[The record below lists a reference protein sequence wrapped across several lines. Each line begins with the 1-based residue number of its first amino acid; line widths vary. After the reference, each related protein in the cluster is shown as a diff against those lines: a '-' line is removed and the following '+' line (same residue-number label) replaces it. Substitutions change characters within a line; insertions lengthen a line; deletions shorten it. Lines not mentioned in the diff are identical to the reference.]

1 MAGGGAIKGRVVA
14 PLKSFVSRGMD
25 RQATQPAAVPS
36 GRKRRRVSKKQKQE
50 EEAQARALEMK
61 ARDELEM
68 AQIGLSRAE
77 AEALEMKFNR
87 DLEMA
92 QSGLSRAKAEAL
104 DKQATQPPTSELMV
118 ALKALSKAEDPLP
131 PPTPS
136 PINELMEGT
145 LKDYEEECVEEG
157 TFHSDPATEV
167 WEWEVL
173 DQMDTQFNQLLY
185 ESCPFHPHR
194 FLECV
199 NPQSNFGPLRF
210 KCPQEG
216 CPVYLFEDTREVMME
231 KLKEDTHPQVHARVK
246 RGELKCRCGFVP
258 KMKLS
263 RTAKNYNKVFFSCGS
278 FLTHAKPCGY
288 FQWLHG
294 PLWCPRE
301 QAQPTLRRWVKDK
314 PVPLLKGKSPEMEKP
329 RPWGMHAMERSDP
342 EIEKMRHSPWLK
354 QFGDSIQAQEYE
366 RRRRQLYGNFGSS
379 CLF

>member
-1 MAGGGAIKGRVVA
+1 ME
-14 PLKSFVSRGMD
+14 

-36 GRKRRRVSKKQKQE
+36 GRKRRRASSKKPKGKE
-50 EEAQARALEMK
+50 GVPVLDMETTR
-61 ARDELEM
+61 ELEM
-68 AQIGLSRAE
+68 AQIGLPREE
-77 AEALEMKFNR
+77 AAALEKEFMA
-87 DLEMA
+87 DL
-92 QSGLSRAKAEAL
+92 L
-104 DKQATQPPTSELMV
+104 DKRSTQPPTSELMI
-118 ALKALSKAEDPLP
+118 ALNALPKAADPTPL
-131 PPTPS
+131 PTPS
-136 PINELMEGT
+136 PTDPSVNELMEGT

-157 TFHSDPATEV
+157 QSDPMTAM
-167 WEWEVL
+167 EWEDL

-185 ESCPFHPHR
+185 EACPFHPHR

-199 NPQSNFGPLRF
+199 NPQVNFGPLRF
-210 KCPQEG
+210 KCRQER

-246 RGELKCRCGFVP
+246 HGELKCKCGFVP

-301 QAQPTLRRWVKDK
+301 NAQPTLRRRVKDTPPELQHRLRHEK
-314 PVPLLKGKSPEMEKP
+314 RPEMEKP
-329 RPWGMHAMERSDP
+329 RPWGMHAVERSEP
-342 EIEKMRHSPWLK
+342 EIEKIKRSPWMK

-366 RRRRQLYGNFGSS
+366 RRRRQLYKYNDSS

>member
-1 MAGGGAIKGRVVA
+1 
-14 PLKSFVSRGMD
+14 MD

-36 GRKRRRVSKKQKQE
+36 GRKRRRVSSKKPK
-50 EEAQARALEMK
+50 EEAPAPALDMKAARDLEMK
-61 ARDELEM
+61 ATRDLE
-68 AQIGLSRAE
+68 IGLSRAE
-77 AEALEMKFNR
+77 AEALEKKLTN
-87 DLEMA
+87 
-92 QSGLSRAKAEAL
+92 
-104 DKQATQPPTSELMV
+104 PNPTSELVV
-118 ALKALSKAEDPLP
+118 ALKALLRAEDPLP

-157 TFHSDPATEV
+157 TFQSDPATDGG
-167 WEWEVL
+167 EWEDL

-185 ESCPFHPHR
+185 ESCPFHPHQ

-301 QAQPTLRRWVKDK
+301 QAQPTLRRWVKESV
-314 PVPLLKGKSPEMEKP
+314 PVLKGNFPEMEKP
-329 RPWGMHAMERSDP
+329 LPWGMHVLERPDL
-342 EIEKMRHSPWLK
+342 ELEKMRRSP
-354 QFGDSIQAQEYE
+354 
-366 RRRRQLYGNFGSS
+366 
-379 CLF
+379 

>member
-1 MAGGGAIKGRVVA
+1 
-14 PLKSFVSRGMD
+14 MD

-36 GRKRRRVSKKQKQE
+36 GRKRRRVSNKKPKGE
-50 EEAQARALEMK
+50 TPASDM
-61 ARDELEM
+61 
-68 AQIGLSRAE
+68 IGLSP
-77 AEALEMKFNR
+77 
-87 DLEMA
+87 
-92 QSGLSRAKAEAL
+92 AEAL
-104 DKQATQPPTSELMV
+104 DVKATQPPTSELVV
-118 ALKALSKAEDPLP
+118 ALKALPRAEDPLP
-131 PPTPS
+131 PTTPS
-136 PINELMEGT
+136 PVCSVNELMEGT
-145 LKDYEEECVEEG
+145 LKDYEEECVEKG

-167 WEWEVL
+167 GEWEVL

-194 FLECV
+194 FIECV

-231 KLKEDTHPQVHARVK
+231 ALKEDTHPQVHARLK

-278 FLTHAKPCGY
+278 FAPGREPCGY

-301 QAQPTLRRWVKDK
+301 QAQPTLRRWVKESL
-314 PVPLLKGKSPEMEKP
+314 PVPLLKGKGPERYHVE
-329 RPWGMHAMERSDP
+329 RPDP
-342 EIEKMRHSPWLK
+342 EIEKMKRSPWM
-354 QFGDSIQAQEYE
+354 S
-366 RRRRQLYGNFGSS
+366 
-379 CLF
+379 

>member
-1 MAGGGAIKGRVVA
+1 ME
-14 PLKSFVSRGMD
+14 

-36 GRKRRRVSKKQKQE
+36 GRKRRRVSSKKPKGE
-50 EEAQARALEMK
+50 EEAQTPASDMRAT
-61 ARDELEM
+61 RELEM
-68 AQIGLSRAE
+68 AMIGLPR
-77 AEALEMKFNR
+77 
-87 DLEMA
+87 
-92 QSGLSRAKAEAL
+92 AEAL
-104 DKQATQPPTSELMV
+104 DMKATQPPTSELMV
-118 ALKALSKAEDPLP
+118 ALKALPRAEDPPP

-136 PINELMEGT
+136 PVCSVNELMEGT

-157 TFHSDPATEV
+157 TFRSDPATEV
-167 WEWEVL
+167 GEWEVL

-185 ESCPFHPHR
+185 ESCPFHPHQ
-194 FLECV
+194 FIECV
-199 NPQSNFGPLRF
+199 NPQASFGPLRF

-231 KLKEDTHPQVHARVK
+231 TLKEDTHPQVRARLQ

-301 QAQPTLRRWVKDK
+301 QMQPTLRRWVKDTLPELQYK
-314 PVPLLKGKSPEMEKP
+314 DKECLPVPLLKGN
-329 RPWGMHAMERSDP
+329 GP
-342 EIEKMRHSPWLK
+342 EINFVERNRSWFN
-354 QFGDSIQAQEYE
+354 QFGESAKAQEREYE
-366 RRRRQLYGNFGSS
+366 KRRHLHKNFGGTV
-379 CLF
+379 LF

>member
-1 MAGGGAIKGRVVA
+1 
-14 PLKSFVSRGMD
+14 MD

-36 GRKRRRVSKKQKQE
+36 GRKRRRVSSKKPK
-50 EEAQARALEMK
+50 EEAPALDLKAARELEMK
-61 ARDELEM
+61 ATRDLEM
-68 AQIGLSRAE
+68 TQNGLSRPEADALEKKVLQDPSSELSVALKTLSRAE
-77 AEALEMKFNR
+77 LLDRK
-87 DLEMA
+87 
-92 QSGLSRAKAEAL
+92 AK
-104 DKQATQPPTSELMV
+104 QPPTSGLV
-118 ALKALSKAEDPLP
+118 IALNALPKAEDPLP

-145 LKDYEEECVEEG
+145 LKDYKEECVEEG

-167 WEWEVL
+167 GEWEIL

-185 ESCPFHPHR
+185 EACPFHPHR

-246 RGELKCRCGFVP
+246 RGELKCKCGFVP

-294 PLWCPRE
+294 PIWRPRE
-301 QAQPTLRRWVKDK
+301 QAQPTLRRWVKDC
-314 PVPLLKGKSPEMEKP
+314 PVPLLKGKDPEKE
-329 RPWGMHAMERSDP
+329 RPWGMHAVEMRYGERPDP
-342 EIEKMRHSPWLK
+342 TIEKIKHDPWMK
-354 QFGDSIQAQEYE
+354 QFGDSVQAQEREFE
-366 RRRRQLYGNFGSS
+366 RRRHLHKNFGSS

>member
-1 MAGGGAIKGRVVA
+1 ME
-14 PLKSFVSRGMD
+14 SFFSRGMD

-36 GRKRRRVSKKQKQE
+36 GRKRRRVSSKKPKE
-50 EEAQARALEMK
+50 EVPALDMK
-61 ARDELEM
+61 ATRDLEM

-77 AEALEMKFNR
+77 AEALERKV
-87 DLEMA
+87 
-92 QSGLSRAKAEAL
+92 
-104 DKQATQPPTSELMV
+104 TPPPTSELVV
-118 ALKALSKAEDPLP
+118 ALKAFPRAEDP

-167 WEWEVL
+167 GEWEVI
-173 DQMDTQFNQLLY
+173 DQMDTQLNQLLY

-194 FLECV
+194 FIECV
-199 NPQSNFGPLRF
+199 NPQASYGPLRF

-231 KLKEDTHPQVHARVK
+231 ALKKYTHPQVHARLK
-246 RGELKCRCGFVP
+246 HGELKCRCGFVP

-301 QAQPTLRRWVKDK
+301 QAQPTLRRWVKESL
-314 PVPLLKGKSPEMEKP
+314 PVPLLKGKFPEMEKP
-329 RPWGMHAMERSDP
+329 WGMHPVERPDP
-342 EIEKMRHSPWLK
+342 ELEKIRRSPWMK
-354 QFGDSIQAQEYE
+354 QFGESIKAQEREYE
-366 RRRRQLYGNFGSS
+366 KRRHLHKNFGSTG
-379 CLF
+379 LF

>member
-1 MAGGGAIKGRVVA
+1 ME
-14 PLKSFVSRGMD
+14 
-25 RQATQPAAVPS
+25 RQVTQPAAVPS
-36 GRKRRRVSKKQKQE
+36 GRKRRRVSSKKPK
-50 EEAQARALEMK
+50 EEAPAPALDMK
-61 ARDELEM
+61 GTRDLEM

-77 AEALEMKFNR
+77 AEALEMKVTR
-87 DLEMA
+87 
-92 QSGLSRAKAEAL
+92 
-104 DKQATQPPTSELMV
+104 PPTSELV
-118 ALKALSKAEDPLP
+118 LALKALPRAEDPP
-131 PPTPS
+131 PPTTPS

-145 LKDYEEECVEEG
+145 LKDYEEECIEEG
-157 TFHSDPATEV
+157 TSSLATEV
-167 WEWEVL
+167 GEEQVL
-173 DQMDTQFNQLLY
+173 NQMDTQLNQLLY

-194 FLECV
+194 FIECV

-231 KLKEDTHPQVHARVK
+231 ALKKDTHPQVHARVK

-301 QAQPTLRRWVKDK
+301 QAQPTLRRWVHDTPQWLKHPGIVPK
-314 PVPLLKGKSPEMEKP
+314 ESLPVPLLKGKFPEMERP
-329 RPWGMHAMERSDP
+329 LPWGMHHVERPDSGL
-342 EIEKMRHSPWLK
+342 EKMRCSPWMN
-354 QFGDSIQAQEYE
+354 QFGESIKAQEREYE
-366 RRRRQLYGNFGSS
+366 KRRHLHKNFGSMG
-379 CLF
+379 LF

>member
-1 MAGGGAIKGRVVA
+1 ME
-14 PLKSFVSRGMD
+14 
-25 RQATQPAAVPS
+25 RQATRPAAVPS
-36 GRKRRRVSKKQKQE
+36 GRKRRRVSSKKPKGKE
-50 EEAQARALEMK
+50 EVPALDMK
-61 ARDELEM
+61 ATRDLEM

-77 AEALEMKFNR
+77 AEALDMK
-87 DLEMA
+87 
-92 QSGLSRAKAEAL
+92 
-104 DKQATQPPTSELMV
+104 ATQPPTSELVV
-118 ALKALSKAEDPLP
+118 ALKALPCAEDPLP

-167 WEWEVL
+167 GEWEVL

-231 KLKEDTHPQVHARVK
+231 TLKEDTHPQVRARLQ

-294 PLWCPRE
+294 PLWCLRE
-301 QAQPTLRRWVKDK
+301 QAQPTLRRWVKESP
-314 PVPLLKGKSPEMEKP
+314 PVPLLKGKGPEMYP
-329 RPWGMHAMERSDP
+329 VERSD
-342 EIEKMRHSPWLK
+342 ESIEKMRRSPWMN
-354 QFGDSIQAQEYE
+354 QFGESIKAQEREYE
-366 RRRRQLYGNFGSS
+366 KRRHLHKNFGSMG
-379 CLF
+379 LF

>member
-1 MAGGGAIKGRVVA
+1 
-14 PLKSFVSRGMD
+14 MD

-50 EEAQARALEMK
+50 EEAQARAQARALQMK
-61 ARDELEM
+61 EDHDLEM
-68 AQIGLSRAE
+68 AELGLSRAE
-77 AEALEMKFNR
+77 LLEMK
-87 DLEMA
+87 
-92 QSGLSRAKAEAL
+92 AK
-104 DKQATQPPTSELMV
+104 QPPTSELV
-118 ALKALSKAEDPLP
+118 IALNALPKAEDPTP
-131 PPTPS
+131 VPTPS
-136 PINELMEGT
+136 PTDQSVNELMEGT
-145 LKDYEEECVEEG
+145 LKDYKEECVEEG

-167 WEWEVL
+167 GEWEIL
-173 DQMDTQFNQLLY
+173 DEMDTQFNQLLY
-185 ESCPFHPHR
+185 EACPFHPHR

-246 RGELKCRCGFVP
+246 RGELKCNCGFVP

-301 QAQPTLRRWVKDK
+301 QAQPTLRRWVRDC
-314 PVPLLKGKSPEMEKP
+314 PVPLLKGKDPEKE
-329 RPWGMHAMERSDP
+329 RPWGMHTVEMRYSERSNP
-342 EIEKMRHSPWLK
+342 EIEKMKYDPWLK
-354 QFGDSIQAQEYE
+354 QFGDSVKAQENAFE
-366 RRRRQLYGNFGSS
+366 RRRHFHKNFGSS
-379 CLF
+379 SLF

>member
-1 MAGGGAIKGRVVA
+1 ME
-14 PLKSFVSRGMD
+14 

-36 GRKRRRVSKKQKQE
+36 GRKRRRVSSKKPKGKE
-50 EEAQARALEMK
+50 EVPALDMRAT
-61 ARDELEM
+61 
-68 AQIGLSRAE
+68 
-77 AEALEMKFNR
+77 R

-92 QSGLSRAKAEAL
+92 EIGLSPAEVL
-104 DKQATQPPTSELMV
+104 DMKATQPPTSELVV
-118 ALKALSKAEDPLP
+118 ALKALPRAEDPLP

-167 WEWEVL
+167 GEWEVL

-216 CPVYLFEDTREVMME
+216 CPVYLFEDTREVMMD
-231 KLKEDTHPQVHARVK
+231 KLKQDTHPQVHARLK

-288 FQWLHG
+288 FQW
-294 PLWCPRE
+294 P
-301 QAQPTLRRWVKDK
+301 
-314 PVPLLKGKSPEMEKP
+314 PVVSP
-329 RPWGMHAMERSDP
+329 
-342 EIEKMRHSPWLK
+342 
-354 QFGDSIQAQEYE
+354 
-366 RRRRQLYGNFGSS
+366 
-379 CLF
+379 